1 MNTSQ
6 NGSMEAVAAA
16 IVDYVRAHPMA
27 ADSADGVHRWWMG
40 AQHARPGLDVVESA
54 LELLVERRV
63 LRRLPLGDGTVLYS
77 PVVPTR
83 Q

>member
-16 IVDYVRAHPMA
+16 IVDYVHAHPRA
-27 ADSADGVHRWWMG
+27 ADSADGVHRWWIG
-40 AQHARPGLDVVESA
+40 GQHAGPGLDVVESA
-54 LELLVERRV
+54 LDLLVERHV
-63 LRRLPLGDGTVLYS
+63 LRRLPLGDGSVLYA